1 MHLEKEKGMS
11 QKSLITNDGE
21 LLNSAYLDS
30 EGFIS
35 MFTKEDF
42 FVDLNTICKEQVMVA
57 NGKQTSLQGIGE
69 FIIECTLCTLT
80 MTCPLQVSLDTKF
93 LNDSLAD
100 RKGHK
105 S

>member
-1 MHLEKEKGMS
+1 MHLEKEMS
-11 QKSLITNDGE
+11 RKVLLRANNDDD

-57 NGKQTSLQGIGE
+57 NK
-69 FIIECTLCTLT
+69 
-80 MTCPLQVSLDTKF
+80 
-93 LNDSLAD
+93 LARD
-100 RKGHK
+100 WRAHNRVHFAH
-105 S
+105 